1 MNPIV
6 WGQDKITLNP
16 HIQDANFTWRWIL
29 IALCGETKMRPLWW
43 QAWHSWSV
51 EGAKRDKDEETN
63 SKRSK
68 AGSPNPHSP
77 RPGVRRRDGDERPHK
92 QQALIPVKEEY
103 AQWCKSHL
111 RWNQCTQNG
120 CRRHQHA
127 APASAS
133 SSVRKQLHTDTA
145 WSTAARCGRILSNP
159 EWSLVDRCLTHRW
172 P

>member
-1 MNPIV
+1 M
-6 WGQDKITLNP
+6 Q
-16 HIQDANFTWRWIL
+16 IL
-29 IALCGETKMRPLWW
+29 HGDG
-43 QAWHSWSV
+43 SWSLSV
-51 EGAKRDKDEETN
+51 VKLKCDHYDDKHGTLGVSRVQKETRMRKPTARGAKQ
-63 SKRSK
+63 
-68 AGSPNPHSP
+68 AA